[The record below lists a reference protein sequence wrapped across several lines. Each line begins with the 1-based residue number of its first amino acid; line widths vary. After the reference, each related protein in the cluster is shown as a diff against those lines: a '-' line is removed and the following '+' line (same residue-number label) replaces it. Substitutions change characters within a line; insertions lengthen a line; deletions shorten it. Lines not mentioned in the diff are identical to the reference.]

1 MALLYLG
8 GGGQNVENVLEG
20 RFCLCR
26 RSGLEDPSF
35 FLGKLG
41 VFRRELG
48 RRNGQIASHEK
59 FLLKWLPEPPKFHL
73 ALRL

>member
-1 MALLYLG
+1 MKFDFSDRESENLKIISSGATFF
-8 GGGQNVENVLEG
+8 GQNVENVLEG

-41 VFRRELG
+41 VFRRGLG
-48 RRNGQIASHEK
+48 RRN
-59 FLLKWLPEPPKFHL
+59 
-73 ALRL
+73 